1 MLLSFLQSYF
11 HRLLQRN
18 LKGFPSGLVTKNLPA
33 SAGEIGFDPG
43 LGKMPHAMEQLSLCL
58 RAKSLQSC
66 PTLCDSVG
74 CNSPGS
80 AVHGILQARIL
91 EWVAMPSSSGSSLFL
106 RLLHWQV
113 GSLPLAPPGK
123 PSLYSHIDTMIGVR
137 NLTCLSYL
145 STNSIQSCLTIKL
158 QRPGATSM

>member
-33 SAGEIGFDPG
+33 SAGEIGFDPC

-91 EWVAMPSSSGSSLFL
+91 EWVAMPSSRESSQA
-106 RLLHWQV
+106 RDRTYV
-113 GSLPLAPPGK
+113 
-123 PSLYSHIDTMIGVR
+123 
-137 NLTCLSYL
+137 
-145 STNSIQSCLTIKL
+145 SCLGRWVLYHWCHLGTPTKPVL
-158 QRPGATSM
+158 HNYWVCALHNPGTAATEALVL